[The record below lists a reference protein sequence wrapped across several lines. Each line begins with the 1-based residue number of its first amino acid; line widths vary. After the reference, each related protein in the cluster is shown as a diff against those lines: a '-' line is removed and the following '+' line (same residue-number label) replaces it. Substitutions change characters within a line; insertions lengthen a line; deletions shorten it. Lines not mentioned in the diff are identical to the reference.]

1 MLFVLYAFTI
11 CGKKLDVVRIAARTP
26 TIETSM
32 SGFRICLSRISITQ
46 DDLP

>member
-1 MLFVLYAFTI
+1 
-11 CGKKLDVVRIAARTP
+11 VVRTAASTP

-32 SGFRICLSRISITQ
+32 SGARICLSRISITQ